1 MITLYGRF
9 TKKRAGILLT
19 GAALSVLVSF
29 LLTATGCGSKTGDGI
44 HVSGTVS
51 ATEVNV
57 NAETGGRITDITVE
71 EGVYVKKGEVLGRL
85 DSKVQALQVNKAEAG
100 LRAAVEKASE
110 TKSGNREQ
118 LIAQAQ
124 FTVNQ
129 FDSLQ
134 QGARHTMQNA
144 GETVERLKRLF
155 AEGGATQQQ
164 LSDAETG
171 LAAAK
176 AQYESYGSQKRSAE
190 EQLELLKNG
199 ATKEMVNIADAGVEL
214 AQADLEIARVNLEK
228 TILQAPVDGII
239 SSVNFNK
246 GEVVAPGAGL
256 VSILVNKDLWIDV
269 YVSETEL
276 PHIKL
281 GQQAE
286 ISIDAFPEKVF
297 HGRAAF
303 ISPEAEFTPKNL
315 QTKDERVNMVFA
327 VKIVVTDGNDIL
339 KPGLPADVRILT
351 SQEE

>member
-1 MITLYGRF
+1 MITLYGSF
-9 TKKRAGILLT
+9 AKKRTGILLT

-29 LLTATGCGSKTGDGI
+29 LFTASGCGSKTDDGI

-51 ATEVNV
+51 AAEVTV
-57 NAETGGRITDITVE
+57 SAETGGRITDITVQ
-71 EGVYVKKGEVLGRL
+71 EGVYVKRGEVLGRL

-100 LRAAVEKASE
+100 LRAAVEKARE
-110 TKSGNREQ
+110 TKSGSREQ
-118 LIAQAQ
+118 LIAQAE

-144 GETVERLKRLF
+144 GETLERLKRLF

-176 AQYESYGSQKRSAE
+176 AQYESFASQKGSAE
-190 EQLELLKNG
+190 KQLELLKNG
-199 ATKEMVNIADAGVEL
+199 ATKETVNIADAGVEL
-214 AQADLEIARVNLEK
+214 AQAELEIARANLEK
-228 TILQAPVDGII
+228 TILCAPVDGII
-239 SSVNFNK
+239 SSVNFNN

-256 VSILVNKDLWIDV
+256 VSVLVNRDLWIDV

-286 ISIDAFPEKVF
+286 ISIDAFPEKIF

-327 VKIVVTDGNDIL
+327 VKIMVTDGNDIF